1 MKISRLL
8 IVAFFAVFMLL
19 AIMALKEGMPSER
32 NERVYPLVQKHIP
45 YVIEKRA
52 GGLSIKST
60 ITGIKEK
67 PPAKDVFLRL
77 EQLEKQWARDFLK
90 LDKNILVIMDKDK
103 KEIAKIILQ
112 NDKELLWT
120 KEYFEIK

>member
-1 MKISRLL
+1 MKTKNLL
-8 IVAFFAVFMLL
+8 ITAFFVIFMVLG
-19 AIMALKEGMPSER
+19 IMALKEGMPSER

-52 GGLSIKST
+52 GGLSIKSK

-67 PPAKDVFLRL
+67 PPAKEVFLRL

-90 LDKNILVIMDKDK
+90 LDNQTLVIMDKDK
-103 KEIAKIILQ
+103 KDIAKIVLQ
-112 NDKELLWT
+112 SSEEIRWA